1 MTNESPRGR
10 AIVAGEGFLGLVE
23 QAAGDG
29 PDYRLELT
37 AWDAAPDGRAR
48 AVARRRVEPGEL
60 VPIDAPPSGD
70 APRVG
75 AAIAAFIP
83 ALEPFSFAGAGYD
96 PFRSIA
102 SSLDRALIRPAGLS
116 LALWAAIE
124 GDLFRFAYD
133 SGFTAALETARST
146 GEWARFAA
154 LNDLYRGLARALV
167 PFGVAPPG
175 WRAWLTGD
183 ERTGAA
189 ARGPVAGVGGGAAAR
204 ALTRALSRGISS
216 IRPALI
222 KRAGASNCL
231 ALEPIGG

>member
-1 MTNESPRGR
+1 MTNETPRGR
-10 AIVAGEGFLGLVE
+10 AIVAGDGFLGLVE
-23 QAAGDG
+23 AAAGDG
-29 PDYRLELT
+29 PDGGLELT
-37 AWDAAPDGRAR
+37 AWRSAPDGRAE

-60 VPIDAPPSGD
+60 VPMD

-133 SGFTAALETARST
+133 SGFTAALETERGA

-154 LNDLYRGLARALV
+154 LNDLYRDLARAVL

-183 ERTGAA
+183 GRNGAA
-189 ARGPVAGVGGGAAAR
+189 SRGPVAGVGGGAAAR

-222 KRAGASNCL
+222 KRAGASDCL